1 MYFKI
6 CLNFTINYVKNIQY
20 PALFLNIVNKL
31 QIYIINRMILDTLV
45 NGEVKLSKSEKWI
58 ALSVLNN
65 PTKVINQSITS
76 LAEEAGVSLP
86 TVNRFC
92 KKLGFDGYP
101 AFKIQI
107 AQEITN
113 TNELLD
119 RFNVDKDTPE
129 VVKRVMSDIQ
139 STIVNVGQNLNAE
152 SIDKATDLLASA
164 NSITFFGLGGSGP
177 VALDAQHKFFRFG
190 VPVVAHTDYIN
201 QRMIVSMMKEG
212 DLLVS
217 ISFTGRTTEIVET
230 AKIAK
235 KNGVKTIALTS
246 EDSPLAKLSDV
257 VLHIHTHLENNLHI
271 PMTSRLAHLAII
283 DILSATVQARFGK
296 MFDSRKDE
304 VIKNIEKTRV

>member
-1 MYFKI
+1 
-6 CLNFTINYVKNIQY
+6 
-20 PALFLNIVNKL
+20 
-31 QIYIINRMILDTLV
+31 
-45 NGEVKLSKSEKWI
+45 
-58 ALSVLNN
+58 
-65 PTKVINQSITS
+65 
-76 LAEEAGVSLP
+76 LAKDAGVSLP

-101 AFKIQI
+101 SFKIQI

-113 TNELLD
+113 TNDLLD

-129 VVKRVMSDIQ
+129 VVKRVMTDIQ
-139 STIVNVGQNLNAE
+139 STIVNVGQNLNPQA
-152 SIDKATDLLASA
+152 IDKATDLLVSA
-164 NSITFFGLGGSGP
+164 QSISFFGLGGSGP

-201 QRMIVSMMKEG
+201 QRMIASMMKEG
-212 DLLVS
+212 DLLVL

-230 AKIAK
+230 AKVAK

-246 EDSPLAKLSDV
+246 EDSPLAKLSNV

-296 MFDSRKDE
+296 RFDDRKDE